1 MEDKKSSITHSNGI
15 DCFTI
20 RDLRE
25 TFGYGV
31 DTLRYFEKKGLLHP
45 TRGENRYRYY
55 TNDDYWTLNLTR
67 NLRNAGLSVE
77 QIGEYLQHRTL
88 DSTVETLQGAL
99 ESLERSIRHLQFSAE
114 SIREQLRMISELN
127 DALTDIVTVIRY
139 PERKVMLI
147 RENFST
153 PERFNALKYQL
164 LQKKAQGK
172 YFSLIGVDCVGSVT
186 SSERVME
193 GDYSVDGAFMF
204 DPDGDDSFPAGN
216 YLSVFYRGGPQNEK
230 YIRMLIDYAARNS
243 IEIEGPFL
251 RIIRSDVLVT
261 LDRSEWA
268 AEVQVRI
275 KD

>member
-1 MEDKKSSITHSNGI
+1 MEDKNSEVTCSTERDRFS
-15 DCFTI
+15 I

-25 TFGYGV
+25 TYGYGV

-77 QIGEYLQHRTL
+77 QIGEYLQNRTL
-88 DSTVETLQGAL
+88 DSTMHTLQGAL
-99 ESLERSIRHLQFSAE
+99 ESLERNIRHLQFSAE
-114 SIREQLRMISELN
+114 CIRNQLKTIATLN

-139 PERKVMLI
+139 PERRAILI

-153 PERFNALKYQL
+153 PERFTALKYKL

-186 SSERVME
+186 STARVME

-204 DPDGDDSFPAGN
+204 DPDGEDSFPAGN

-230 YIRMLIDYAARNS
+230 YLRMLIDYAARND
-243 IEIEGPFL
+243 IEVQGPFL

-261 LDRSEWA
+261 LDQSEWA
-268 AEVQVRI
+268 AEVQVKI